1 MSKTIETLVADIYA
15 LFTEGHVCDPENTA
29 ALGQAIAEVVQA
41 RLQEAAKAREPFR
54 LRMSNL
60 GKQDKQ
66 LWYEARRE
74 QFPSEPLEAPTRIKF
89 LFGDILERVL
99 LFLTVEA
106 GHELTH
112 SQRQVEVDGITGS
125 MDGRIDG
132 VLVDVKSA
140 STFSFQKF
148 KTGELRRDDPF
159 GYMWQLS
166 GYSTGDTPPETDPSD
181 GAFLAIDKTLGHI
194 CLMKVPSEE
203 FKLYDVPQRIDHLKS
218 VIMNPEPPGRCYDDV
233 PDGKSGNM
241 KLATGCSYC
250 SHKSDCWPDLKT
262 YFYASGPRFL
272 TTVVREPKVEQQ
284 QSD

>member
-1 MSKTIETLVADIYA
+1 MSKTIDSLVGDIYA

-41 RLQEAAKAREPFR
+41 RLQEVSQERESFR

-89 LFGDILERVL
+89 LFGDILERL
-99 LFLTVEA
+99 LMFLAKEA
-106 GHELTH
+106 GHDVTDYQKPVCL
-112 SQRQVEVDGITGS
+112 DGVSGS
-125 MDGRIDG
+125 LDCRIDG
-132 VLVDVKSA
+132 VLVDAKSA
-140 STFSFQKF
+140 SSISFRKF
-148 KTGELRRDDPF
+148 NDGSLRRDDSF
-159 GYMWQLS
+159 GYMWQLA
-166 GYSTGDTPPETDPSD
+166 GYHAADNVPDSD
-181 GAFLAIDKTLGHI
+181 GAFFVIDKTLGYI
-194 CLMKVPSEE
+194 CLMKVPAEE
-203 FKLYDVPQRIDHLKS
+203 FKLYNVPERIDHLKA